1 METCSDMTKSP
12 ETTVRQQG
20 VAAYWDD
27 YAGIKTEHFGKVIWP
42 SWQDALR
49 HVAAEARRMGAP
61 GQALVFDEY
70 DAQYLLDRVVV
81 IWNTPVMSEQPKDK
95 RVVDFDGSIP
105 KTYKTVSTRLG
116 NIPQ

>member
-1 METCSDMTKSP
+1 MTKP
-12 ETTVRQQG
+12 AETTVRQQG

-27 YAGIKTEHFGKVIWP
+27 FQKTKTEFMGRVIWP
-42 SWQDALR
+42 SRLEAL
-49 HVAAEARRMGAP
+49 HHAAAEARRMGAP

-70 DAQYLLDRVVV
+70 DAQYMLDRVVV

-95 RVVDFDGSIP
+95 RVIDFDGSIF

-116 NIPQ
+116 NIPR